1 MKPCFALLVIL
12 TVFFTACQNDT
23 SKSQSLES
31 AAVPVTGPRYI
42 RLTGTLA
49 GKPVVLHL
57 TSDNTVGSPN
67 TNYAGQISWP
77 DGSYTAVYSTPDNGN
92 QLMLEANFHGQ
103 DSTEYYRIEKIM
115 PSGSWTGVEVG
126 SKATIQFTESYPEG
140 SVRFVAKEWQDS
152 LKARPELE
160 NSPVCDISQSVLVPN
175 SGDPAL
181 DAWLLQ
187 SFLQAYGADSVAG
200 KPTNFDALY
209 TAQRKEMF
217 DEYPETIKD
226 YDPGKE
232 DQYASMWSQSAAT
245 SMEILLN
252 EGHRLTVAVTSY
264 MYSGGA
270 HGNYGSELFSYNL
283 KTRKRLFLQDV
294 LKPGYE
300 KALAPY
306 LVAAARRWAGLG
318 ASDALDSVYF
328 VENNTIPF
336 TENAGITDKGL
347 IFNYVPYEIGAY
359 ALGEIRLFVP
369 YTDIKSL
376 MK

>member
-1 MKPCFALLVIL
+1 M
-12 TVFFTACQNDT
+12 
-23 SKSQSLES
+23 LE
-31 AAVPVTGPRYI
+31 GQ
-42 RLTGTLA
+42 
-49 GKPVVLHL
+49 PVVLHL
-57 TSDNTVGSPN
+57 TSDNTVGLPN

-77 DGSYTAVYSTPDNGN
+77 DGNYTAVYSMPDSSN
-92 QLMLEANFHGQ
+92 QLVLEASFHGE
-103 DSTEYYRIEKIM
+103 DSVGHYRIEKIM
-115 PSGSWTGVEVG
+115 PSGTWTGMEVN
-126 SKATIQFTESYPEG
+126 SKTAIQFTESYPEG

-152 LKARPELE
+152 LKARPDLE

-175 SGDPAL
+175 SGDPAI
-181 DAWLLQ
+181 DTWLLQ
-187 SFLQAYGADSVAG
+187 AFLKAYGADSVAG
-200 KPTNFDALY
+200 KPANFDALY

-217 DEYPETIKD
+217 DEYPETIKE

-252 EGHRLTVAVTSY
+252 EGYRLTIAVTSY

-270 HGNYGSELFSYNL
+270 HGNYGSELFSYDL
-283 KTRKRLFLQDV
+283 KLKKPLAIQDI

-300 KALAPY
+300 KALTPHLA
-306 LVAAARRWAGLG
+306 AAARRWAGLG
-318 ASDALDSVYF
+318 PLDALDSVFF
-328 VENNTIPF
+328 VENNTVPF
-336 TENAGITDKGL
+336 TKNVGITGKGL

-369 YTDIKSL
+369 FSDIKPL